1 MLKVTFTSILR
12 KTLGLLLFVL
22 ICLTSVQPLA
32 YAVVNLY
39 NPTAGGSLALDD
51 QNIYKEFQ
59 STNLYDMQL
68 DILSNRCGTDT
79 NNIALGVMAGAN
91 RMQEKGIK
99 TSNFLFLTDAVS
111 RTESETGGI
120 SCDQIFLS
128 MTGDE

>member
-1 MLKVTFTSILR
+1 MLQVTFASILR
-12 KTLGLLLFVL
+12 KTLGLLLLVL
-22 ICLTSVQPLA
+22 VCLTSFQSLA
-32 YAVVNLY
+32 YAVVNS
-39 NPTAGGSLALDD
+39 PTAGDSLALDD

-59 STNLYDMQL
+59 TTSLYDMQL

-79 NNIALGVMAGAN
+79 NDLALGVMAGAN

-111 RTESETGGI
+111 RTESGTGGL
-120 SCDQIFLS
+120 SCNQIFLS